1 MEFIS
6 ILLSSLIFIGSP
18 IGFALDTIAENA
30 LRSRLNG
37 VEDLQV
43 RVDNGSNLN
52 LLQGKIERLQIGA
65 RGVYPVPGFRV
76 AIADLDTDPIDLDF
90 NRLRQG
96 EVVLDQPLN
105 GALHIAITPED
116 VNRYLQSPEFTEQL
130 NKLQLNLGNAAQSRE
145 LGRYRLDN
153 PQVTFLPDNQ
163 LQLEVDL
170 SEPSLGDG
178 LKIKA
183 QSGFT
188 IENGHR
194 LVLVDPQVSVN
205 GSAAPPQLFDSLSSD
220 KLSLTRLEDSG
231 LTVRILDSTISPE
244 QLDLA
249 LWVSIDPSVTR

>member
-18 IGFALDTIAENA
+18 IGFALDTLAENA

-52 LLQGKIERLQIGA
+52 LLKGKIERLQVGA
-65 RGVYPVPGFRV
+65 RGIYPVEGFRV

-90 NRLRQG
+90 KRLQRG
-96 EVVLDQPLN
+96 KVVLDTPLN
-105 GALHIAITPED
+105 GALHIVITPD
-116 VNRYLQSPEFTEQL
+116 DINRYLQSPEFAERL
-130 NKLQLNLGNAAQSRE
+130 NNLQLNLGNAAQARE
-145 LGRYRLDN
+145 VGRYRFDN
-153 PQVTFLPDNQ
+153 PQVTFLPNNQ
-163 LQLEVDL
+163 LKLEVDL
-170 SEPSLGDG
+170 SELSLGEG

-194 LVLVDPQVSVN
+194 LVLIDPQVSVN
-205 GSAAPPQLFDSLSSD
+205 GSDAPQQIFDFFDRD
-220 KLSLTRLEDSG
+220 KLSLTRLEEAGITARVLDA
-231 LTVRILDSTISPE
+231 TVGPE

-249 LWVSIDPSVTR
+249 LWVSIDPSFTR